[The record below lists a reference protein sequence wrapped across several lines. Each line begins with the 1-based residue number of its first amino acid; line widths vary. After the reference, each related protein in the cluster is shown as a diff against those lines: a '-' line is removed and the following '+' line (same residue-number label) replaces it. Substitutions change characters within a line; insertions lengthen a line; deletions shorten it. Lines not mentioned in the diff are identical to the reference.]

1 MLHARKMAPRKRSP
15 CKCGYGRTLNE
26 MKNLNRH
33 LSTCLTSQ
41 DVCHEQSSEIARLR
55 ARVQELEDGSK
66 VKQNEINELKD
77 KLIKALEDGKNK
89 RQKTVINN
97 NVKNMTINVSY
108 AFGEEP
114 RLTSQNVSYLIKN
127 CFEMEDVV
135 PQYLKQKHFARSET
149 SNIRLDFSGDS
160 IETVRKDAKTGQ
172 LKWKR
177 ERKNAQKFCQDLAM
191 TTVEELNDVYNA
203 TSNVP
208 WRAYC
213 NNRFGKN
220 ADPEMKKQYP
230 EQKLGVQVKNM
241 ILDNS

>member
-1 MLHARKMAPRKRSP
+1 
-15 CKCGYGRTLNE
+15 

-33 LSTCLTSQ
+33 LGTCPVSQTTCL
-41 DVCHEQSSEIARLR
+41 EQLSEIARLR
-55 ARVQELEDGSK
+55 SRVQELEDCSL
-66 VKQNEINELKD
+66 VKQNEIGELKD

-89 RQKTVINN
+89 RQKTIINN
-97 NVKNMTINVSY
+97 NVKNMMISVSY

-114 RLTSQNVSYLIKN
+114 KLTAQNVAFLIKN

-135 PQYLKQKHFARSET
+135 PQYLKQKYFARSET
-149 SNIRLDFSGDS
+149 SNIRLDFSSDN

-177 ERKNAQKFCQDLAM
+177 ERRNAQRFCQDLAM
-191 TTVEELNDVYNA
+191 NTVEELNDVYNA
-203 TSNVP
+203 VSNVP

-220 ADPEMKKQYP
+220 ADPEMKKQCP
-230 EQKLGVQVKNM
+230 EKKLGVQVKNM
-241 ILDNS
+241 ILDNSV